1 VLFYQNITRTEL
13 LKRTLEKYR
22 DRFPEDVYN
31 KETSKM
37 RIKKTISIAEVH
49 ENFKH
54 ISNKEKLMR
63 SWSEIKNTNPNEII
77 KW

>member
-37 RIKKTISIAEVH
+37 RIKKTISITEVH